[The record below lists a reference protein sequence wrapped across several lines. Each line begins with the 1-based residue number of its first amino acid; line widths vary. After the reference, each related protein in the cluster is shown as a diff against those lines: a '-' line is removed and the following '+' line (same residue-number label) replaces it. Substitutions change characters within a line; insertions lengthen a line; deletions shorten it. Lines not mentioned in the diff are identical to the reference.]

1 MRTTPIHDSLLRPQL
16 LAGGER
22 TLVMLNTLFFIC
34 VVFLVI
40 KSGLGFIAVIAACSL
55 ATVSHTMLV
64 LAAKK
69 DPQAFDTYRRHVHQQ
84 QLYPASASPVAL
96 HQLNH

>member
-22 TLVMLNTLFFIC
+22 MLVLLNTVLSAALVFGVGGGAGIVSGC
-34 VVFLVI
+34 V
-40 KSGLGFIAVIAACSL
+40 LG
-55 ATVSHTMLV
+55 ATVHMMLV

-84 QLYPASASPVAL
+84 KLYPASASPVAL
-96 HQLNH
+96 HQFNH